1 MIPQLGRVS
10 YNCAQATKLW
20 YDYGMNTLVM
30 LVLLGSLG
38 AIFGSFVNALVWRLR
53 NKRNW
58 ISERSECPNCRHKLA
73 SKDLVPIISWL
84 ILKGKCR
91 YCKQKIDDNPLT
103 EAALPILFI
112 ASYLL
117 WPVSIEG
124 VGLFQFVFWLLFLV
138 GFMALAV
145 YDLRWF
151 ILPNKIIFP
160 LIGLAVAQVVTL
172 PVFYHYDWSTVVDAG
187 LGALLLFGIFYL
199 LFQASKGEWL
209 GGGDVK
215 LVIVLGLLAG
225 DPLRAVLVLFFA
237 SVVGTLL
244 ALPTI
249 AKNGLGKKMKL
260 PFGPLLITGMI
271 IVQLF
276 GTSIIDWYV
285 GLLTV

>member
-1 MIPQLGRVS
+1 
-10 YNCAQATKLW
+10 
-20 YDYGMNTLVM
+20 MNTLVM
-30 LVLLGSLG
+30 LILLGSLG

-58 ISERSECPNCRHKLA
+58 VTERSECPHCHHKLA
-73 SKDLVPIISWL
+73 GKDLIPVASYL
-84 ILKGKCR
+84 MLKGKCR
-91 YCKQKIDDNPLT
+91 YCGKKIDDNPLT
-103 EAALPILFI
+103 EAVLPILFI

-151 ILPNKIIFP
+151 ILPNKIVFP
-160 LIGLAVAQVVTL
+160 LIGLASLQTL
-172 PVFYHYDWSTVVDAG
+172 LLPIFYHYPWTTVLDAAM
-187 LGALLLFGIFYL
+187 GALLLFGMFYL
-199 LFQASKGEWL
+199 LFQFSKGTWL

-215 LVIVLGLLAG
+215 LVIALGLLAG

-237 SVVGTLL
+237 SMVGTIL

-249 AKNGLGKKMKL
+249 ARQGLGKKMKL

-276 GTSIIDWYV
+276 GTAIIDWYV
-285 GLLTV
+285 ALLTV